1 MKKIS
6 SLLLCI
12 LICAFFLFIYKI
24 FPDPKFENEFISYIL
39 LYSVMAIL
47 LIITLR
53 ILKIKN
59 ILKFDIKQFFH
70 GLLVGLPY
78 LVIGILNL
86 SVRIGSGIANGDS
99 FEPIF
104 NIITFAIAII
114 LGTGFFEEVLCRGI
128 VMNLI
133 FKNFGRKTRKDIWRA
148 VLVSSLIFS
157 ICHYSNMFDGDANFI
172 KCTEQVLFTFGFGAV
187 LGAVYA
193 RCHNIWAPIFL
204 HGFWDFANMA
214 SKGFFGI
221 GKLLDLSADEPMTLQ
236 YISGMLTAV
245 IVVLAILCGIS
256 AFMLRKKKIHECF
269 EV

>member
-1 MKKIS
+1 VIS
-6 SLLLCI
+6 
-12 LICAFFLFIYKI
+12 
-24 FPDPKFENEFISYIL
+24 
-39 LYSVMAIL
+39 
-47 LIITLR
+47 II
-53 ILKIKN
+53 
-59 ILKFDIKQFFH
+59 
-70 GLLVGLPY
+70 
-78 LVIGILNL
+78 NL
-86 SVRIGSGIANGDS
+86 SLRIGSGIANGDS

-133 FKNFGRKTRKDIWRA
+133 FKNFGRSTRKDIWRA
-148 VLVSSLIFS
+148 VLLSSLIFS
-157 ICHYSNMFDGDANFI
+157 ICHYSNMFDGDANFF
-172 KCTEQVLFTFGFGAV
+172 KCTGQVLFTFGFGAV

-221 GKLLDLSADEPMTLQ
+221 GKLLDLSTDEPMTIQ
-236 YISGMLTAV
+236 YISAILTV
-245 IVVLAILCGIS
+245 GLVFLAILCGIS